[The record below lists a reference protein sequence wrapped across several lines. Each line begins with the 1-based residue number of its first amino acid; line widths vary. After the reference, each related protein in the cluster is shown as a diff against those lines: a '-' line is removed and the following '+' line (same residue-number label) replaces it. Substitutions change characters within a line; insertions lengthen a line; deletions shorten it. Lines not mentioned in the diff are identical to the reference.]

1 MKQKRATQRRWIVHQ
16 TFEPDRLSPATLIQA
31 YAHIVPYHIRVLRLP
46 PVWSEAADVLPD
58 ERQIQQREPTTPKI
72 TELMTDFQPQ
82 PKRSLV
88 IEPITKK
95 EVG

>member
-1 MKQKRATQRRWIVHQ
+1 MHRR
-16 TFEPDRLSPATLIQA
+16 FEPDRLSPATLIQA

-46 PVWSEAADVLPD
+46 PARSEAAEVPPG
-58 ERQIQQREPTTPKI
+58 ERQIQQSDPVSPKI
-72 TELMTDFQPQ
+72 TELTGFQPQ

-88 IEPITKK
+88 IGSITKE

>member
-31 YAHIVPYHIRVLRLP
+31 YGHIVPYHIRVLRLP
-46 PVWSEAADVLPD
+46 LARSEAAKVPPD
-58 ERQIQQREPTTPKI
+58 QRQIQQREPTTPKI
-72 TELMTDFQPQ
+72 AELTGFQPQ
-82 PKRSLV
+82 PKHSLV
-88 IEPITKK
+88 IGSITKK

>member
-46 PVWSEAADVLPD
+46 LARSEAAEVPPD
-58 ERQIQQREPTTPKI
+58 ERQIQQRDPTPPKI
-72 TELMTDFQPQ
+72 TELTGFQPQ

-95 EVG
+95 AAG

>member
-1 MKQKRATQRRWIVHQ
+1 MKQKRATQRRWIVHRR
-16 TFEPDRLSPATLIQA
+16 FEPDRLSPATLIQA

-46 PVWSEAADVLPD
+46 SVWPEAAEALPD
-58 ERQIQQREPTTPKI
+58 ERQIKQKEPTPPKI
-72 TELMTDFQPQ
+72 TELTGFQSQ

>member
-1 MKQKRATQRRWIVHQ
+1 MKQKRATQRRWIVDRR
-16 TFEPDRLSPATLIQA
+16 FEPDRLSPATLIQA

-46 PVWSEAADVLPD
+46 PARSEAANVPPD
-58 ERQIQQREPTTPKI
+58 ERQIQQGGPTTPEI
-72 TELMTDFQPQ
+72 TELTGFQPQ

-95 EVG
+95 AVG